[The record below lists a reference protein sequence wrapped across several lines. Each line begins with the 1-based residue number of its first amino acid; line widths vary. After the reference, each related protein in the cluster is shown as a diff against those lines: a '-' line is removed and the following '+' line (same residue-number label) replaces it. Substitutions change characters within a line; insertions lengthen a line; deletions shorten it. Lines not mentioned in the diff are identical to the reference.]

1 MSRYNEFDYDEWE
14 EYDDMYWGNDDDID
28 PYDQY
33 LAHNGLDWDDDTSQ
47 DDYEDEDYYREP
59 TIKQRLLSLIHNPV
73 WHIKQFWNNTLNMG
87 RCHFCGKLNRFGN
100 HNDCLPF

>member
-47 DDYEDEDYYREP
+47 DDYYDDAPLTWVDRLQNKWYWLVWRIEYFWDY
-59 TIKQRLLSLIHNPV
+59 
-73 WHIKQFWNNTLNMG
+73 TLNMH
-87 RCHFCGKLNRFGN
+87 RCPDCKKIYRFGD
-100 HNDCLPF
+100 HSDCIPF